1 MQEKQKEEPS
11 TVTIARN
18 CMNRFVGLL
27 KKRKPAQEWTSP
39 YKPYHHENTNVGH
52 NWLSTNKD
60 IL

>member
-1 MQEKQKEEPS
+1 
-11 TVTIARN
+11 
-18 CMNRFVGLL
+18 MNRFVGLL